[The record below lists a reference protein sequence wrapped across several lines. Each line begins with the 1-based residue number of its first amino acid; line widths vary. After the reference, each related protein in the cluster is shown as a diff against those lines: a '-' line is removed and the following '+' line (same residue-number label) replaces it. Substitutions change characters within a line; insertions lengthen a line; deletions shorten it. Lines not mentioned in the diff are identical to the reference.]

1 MNICKCP
8 FLNTEFAFISSLI
21 KRWDIAFAL
30 EIKKKNQKPLMS
42 KKKKRTIVLL
52 KPRNLIAVNGIG

>member
-30 EIKKKNQKPLMS
+30 EIKKKKVVILI
-42 KKKKRTIVLL
+42 KCTI
-52 KPRNLIAVNGIG
+52 AGQS